1 MRRFIVLLLITG
13 TVWAQTGL
21 DKLVLKDG
29 TEFLGEYSGVMENM
43 VYFKT
48 SNALAFHGVPIN
60 RIRSLQLKDGKT
72 IIEDEYIKIR
82 TILNY
87 KHLSIKDKAIYD
99 AKKDARR
106 WILYPPAAFS
116 LFASSIYGTLIIAR
130 KEPWESLPTLL
141 GISVA
146 SLTIPNLLFRELT
159 SKKTENFNSKDKQL
173 YQKIYLEEYKRR
185 KYKNI
190 MISAGATALIA
201 GAVTF
206 HVLSNLSLDFGPNT
220 NLPF

>member
-1 MRRFIVLLLITG
+1 MRRFIVLLIITG
-13 TVWAQTGL
+13 TVWAQTSL
-21 DKLVLKDG
+21 DKLVLDDG

-43 VYFKT
+43 VYFKP

-72 IIEDEYIKIR
+72 IIEDEYIKIS

-87 KHLSIKDKAIYD
+87 KHLSIKDKATYD

-116 LFASSIYGTLIIAR
+116 LFVSSIYGTLIIAR

-146 SLTIPNLLFRELT
+146 SLTIPHLLFRELT

-173 YQKIYLEEYKRR
+173 YEKIYLEEYKRR